1 MNSAV
6 FEFYASVFNIAQGD
20 MEKDNLCLKD
30 KVSLF
35 AAQIRDKKELTV
47 MDEVDTCE
55 DLWLLL
61 RFYFFSV
68 LTESEKIDC
77 IPTPLL
83 LFYSTF
89 MSLSD
94 EAKGKLHRQRDEV
107 HEFMSKDS
115 EIILV
120 LHMWQQAVEAKNVF

>member
-20 MEKDNLCLKD
+20 MERDNLCLKD

-68 LTESEKIDC
+68 LIESEKIDC

-83 LFYSTF
+83 PFYSTF
-89 MSLSD
+89 VSLSH